1 MDSNHSDA
9 DDLRDHMD
17 GFCCRKC
24 GFYNLVER
32 DSPVT
37 PSPSTFN
44 NINNNNN
51 NKKTTSQSTRK
62 QNQPNLPTGLDDFLL
77 NFTVSIIEKQ
87 PNDLDQFAYEYF
99 TNIHSQRNGECK
111 FKNSFKILQTN

>member
-1 MDSNHSDA
+1 MDSNHNDA
-9 DDLRDHMD
+9 DGLRDHMD

-24 GFYNLVER
+24 GFYNLVEC
-32 DSPVT
+32 DLSSSPVT
-37 PSPSTFN
+37 PSSSSYN
-44 NINNNNN
+44 NNNNNN
-51 NKKTTSQSTRK
+51 NKKSPTSQSTRK

-99 TNIHSQRNGECK
+99 TNIHSQRNGDECK
-111 FKNSFKILQTN
+111 FK

>member
-9 DDLRDHMD
+9 GLRDQMD

-24 GFYNLVER
+24 GSYNLVER
-32 DSPVT
+32 NDSSV
-37 PSPSTFN
+37 SRSQSF
-44 NINNNNN
+44 
-51 NKKTTSQSTRK
+51 NKKASTKK
-62 QNQPNLPTGLDDFLL
+62 QNQPNLPRGLDDFLL

-99 TNIHSQRNGECK
+99 TNIQSQRNNGECK
-111 FKNSFKILQTN
+111 FT